1 MMPPV
6 KDAAKHWR
14 IPTKKPVTSVT
25 GSIIEE
31 SVCSEACRA
40 SAKHQAK
47 DGTADWM
54 RARWYTERINI
65 NPSTHATPAA
75 RMGMLNENPAAD
87 TEAHSVHTETSSLP
101 MAVLEA
107 QLGQHVFMD
116 EFLLLAI

>member
-6 KDAAKHWR
+6 KDAAGHWH

-87 TEAHSVHTETSSLP
+87 TEAHSVHTEASSLP
-101 MAVLEA
+101 IAELEA
-107 QLGQHVFMD
+107 QLGQQVFMMV
-116 EFLLLAI
+116 